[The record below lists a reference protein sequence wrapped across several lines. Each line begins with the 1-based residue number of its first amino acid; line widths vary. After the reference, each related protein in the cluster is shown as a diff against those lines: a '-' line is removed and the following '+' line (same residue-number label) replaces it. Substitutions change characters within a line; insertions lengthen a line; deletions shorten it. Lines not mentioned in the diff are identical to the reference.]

1 MSKEENPKQEKK
13 NLRRKKHI
21 AIYGNY
27 KNYYGYRIGQQEKED
42 PRLSV
47 LRREWFEGKD
57 CLDIGCNQGLLTISI
72 AKKFNCRHILGIDI
86 DAGLIENADWNLK
99 RIAKMDRNSG
109 TLPKPPESEH
119 EVSVSVGEERAGI
132 VKESSPLEGNLLERV
147 SFRKQ
152 NFVDK
157 LQWLTEKYDTVV
169 CFSVTKWIHLNWGD
183 DGLIMLFTNIWRV
196 LRPGGILVLEP
207 QPWKSYQKNHQVS
220 ETATYNFHNILFPP
234 DHFQDI
240 LLDKIGFRTVE
251 NITNALPGSV
261 VGFDRPIFAY
271 HK

>member
-86 DAGLIENADWNLK
+86 DAG
-99 RIAKMDRNSG
+99 
-109 TLPKPPESEH
+109 
-119 EVSVSVGEERAGI
+119 
-132 VKESSPLEGNLLERV
+132 ESSPLEGNLLERV